1 MPNGPFRY
9 RNPICEPPKRAPK
22 ETTLA
27 NWVGGACWWLEPL
40 QARVAAHVFGSA
52 KIFADDTPIP
62 VLDPGRG
69 RLIMLYRARQS
80 AATRR
85 PAAPTV
91 KNHAHEAAR
100 GQRHV
105 RRAARLRRHRP
116 RAAGA
121 RGGFVLEQLAPA
133 RRGRATAR
141 RRRGEARARCSR
153 QARTGSPQ
161 AADHADGAVTPLRAV
176 PMGCRPCRV
185 LE

>member
-1 MPNGPFRY
+1 MTLVQAINAATIVSVAVGPIFVPSRSLGSS
-9 RNPICEPPKRAPK
+9 RTVPTSRTAVSVRKRIGQFAV
-22 ETTLA
+22 L
-27 NWVGGACWWLEPL
+27 
-40 QARVAAHVFGSA
+40 VALLG
-52 KIFADDTPIP
+52 
-62 VLDPGRG
+62 
-69 RLIMLYRARQS
+69 LIMLYRARQS

-121 RGGFVLEQLAPA
+121 RGGVVLEQLAPA

-161 AADHADGAVTPLRAV
+161 GADHADGAGTPLRAG
-176 PMGCRPCRV
+176 PMGGRPWRG